1 MLLSRPKLSN
11 ERGAAAVEFALLSTV
26 LFLIVFGIIAFGQ
39 FYSRYNV
46 FVGAAREG
54 ARYAAIRDL
63 TTHQGPDVGAVTAK
77 IDQAASPY
85 TRTGAV
91 SISPACNDSTAGSAI
106 TVSWTQP
113 FDIEIVMLP
122 TIHKDVQIKGV
133 FRCE

>member
-1 MLLSRPKLSN
+1 MLLSRPKFSN
-11 ERGAAAVEFALLSTV
+11 ERGAAAVEFALLSSV
-26 LFLIVFGIIAFGQ
+26 LFMILFGIIAFGQ
-39 FYSRYNV
+39 FYSRYTV

-63 TTHQGPDVGAVTAK
+63 TTRQGPSVGAVTAK

-91 SISPACNDSTAGSAI
+91 SVSPACNDTTAGDPI
-106 TVSWTQP
+106 TVSWVQP
-113 FDIEIVMLP
+113 FEIEILMIP
-122 TIHKDVQIKGV
+122 TIEKDAEIKGV